1 MITAIQYEDKPNDP
15 LMTAA
20 DFARHKKV
28 SRQAVS
34 KMVKRHGVKLDQD
47 GRAPLSVWLEADA
60 VGLAMDANTASARA
74 AGSPAGSVSA
84 VAAKEKAKKL
94 QLERELLEIEL
105 AEAKGKTV
113 PVEQMAERV
122 RNLCGWCLRYMD
134 MVVSRLALVV
144 RDPALYEQIRDQIDG
159 VKGEVCRLAA
169 DETAAS

>member
-1 MITAIQYEDKPNDP
+1 M
-15 LMTAA
+15 LTAA
-20 DFARHKKV
+20 EYAQRSGK
-28 SRQAVS
+28 SRPTIS
-34 KMVKRHGVKLDQD
+34 RMVKRHGIRLDQK
-47 GRAPLSVWLEADA
+47 RKAPLSVWLEAEKN
-60 VGLAMDANTASARA
+60 GLAMNNDLASKN
-74 AGSPAGSVSA
+74 SSSENLT
-84 VAAKEKAKKL
+84 KEKAKKL

-144 RDPALYEQIRDQIDG
+144 RAPAMYEQIRDQIDG